1 MFAEN
6 TVLKH
11 TKSFLDAFRL
21 FLRCRAAGLH
31 PPSILRS
38 AAPFRHCT
46 AGGFE
51 SLQLVPCHDRRRPHR
66 DGHWLRFLAVQLQ
79 GPHNHIYGPRSPEGT
94 IAPSRSP
101 SMDTARLPS
110 SRSRSSSPTSSSALR
125 STQSQVRP
133 TQANLSGNLEYCVES
148 SLPSQLVPVM
158 ILISY
163 RTVFSPKH
171 PRYWYPGSAVLL
183 SP

>member
-1 MFAEN
+1 
-6 TVLKH
+6 
-11 TKSFLDAFRL
+11 
-21 FLRCRAAGLH
+21 
-31 PPSILRS
+31 
-38 AAPFRHCT
+38 
-46 AGGFE
+46 
-51 SLQLVPCHDRRRPHR
+51 
-66 DGHWLRFLAVQLQ
+66 
-79 GPHNHIYGPRSPEGT
+79 
-94 IAPSRSP
+94 
-101 SMDTARLPS
+101 MDTARLPS

-163 RTVFSPKH
+163 RTVFSPKY
-171 PRYWYPGSAVLL
+171 PRYWYPGSAVLI